1 MNREDKR
8 LTSSLNN
15 KAHRIAKGIYR
26 NPNIAITNLSNRV
39 LSNEEDKVGSS
50 SLKHGAAT
58 NAASA
63 FAEDIF
69 DRAN

>member
-15 KAHRIAKGIYR
+15 KAHQIAKGIYR

-39 LSNEEDKVGSS
+39 LSNEEYEALNYV
-50 SLKHGAAT
+50 
-58 NAASA
+58 
-63 FAEDIF
+63 
-69 DRAN
+69 